1 MHLSIQK
8 LISYCFFLSA
18 IGNAIAKRLTSFDQ
32 WASEGASNAHE
43 GGALKRQS
51 TAKEAPAQK
60 NKARRSSRPHGDD
73 LVSIQKSGKSP
84 YPERSKARVTFKDDL
99 QYSAQ
104 KTPVAKSARTSAS
117 APLSKLPSQ
126 VDDKVLDAESSQL
139 AIAKPRPGSRDY
151 KCSVCG
157 QPKKGHICRGGPSS
171 AVVQTPMRSQSES
184 QATLPTRS
192 PKFITPTPDSA
203 RNRKPTRRKR
213 KNSCGECENCQREDC
228 GKCSSC
234 KDKVKFGG
242 AGKKKQK
249 CEEKRCLSK
258 ETLLLPAQSRNTDKS
273 QLTTPSTRTSTKR
286 KSAVAANLAIMNVM
300 ADEDLE
306 NKAPSDDWSIGKT
319 EDVADAQL
327 LVKRA
332 KIAPVEEK
340 LPSFE
345 EISAS
350 DFTDLI
356 DLLQS
361 SPLPQRKV
369 DTEVDWQGLYLA
381 DLSPIPVLPATRLVR
396 LDTTKPIVLGPN
408 SAWSQQLIMT
418 EEVATPSFHMPKPR
432 TFKSNLRELEPKTS
446 DSQQFESI
454 MSPPNFNRD
463 DYTSI
468 FPKPEDP
475 KLIPYSPIKLL
486 PRTRKSSL

>member
-1 MHLSIQK
+1 MNSC
-8 LISYCFFLSA
+8 S
-18 IGNAIAKRLTSFDQ
+18 Q
-32 WASEGASNAHE
+32 WASEDASDAHE
-43 GGALKRQS
+43 GGASKRQS
-51 TAKEAPAQK
+51 ARKEAPAQK
-60 NKARRSSRPHGDD
+60 KNNGAAVKGARRSSRPHGDD
-73 LVSIQKSGKSP
+73 LVSIHKSATNYSPLTMRKSSS

-99 QYSAQ
+99 QYSTQ

-117 APLSKLPSQ
+117 ARLSKLPNQ
-126 VDDKVLDAESSQL
+126 VDAQVLGAESSL
-139 AIAKPRPGSRDY
+139 ADDVAIAKPRLVSRARDY

-157 QPKKGHICRGGPSS
+157 QPKKGHICRGDPSS
-171 AVVQTPMRSQSES
+171 AVVQTPVRSRSES
-184 QATLPTRS
+184 QAALPARS

-203 RNRKPTRRKR
+203 CGQRRR
-213 KNSCGECENCQREDC
+213 RSSCGECENCLREDC
-228 GKCSSC
+228 GNCSSC

-242 AGKKKQK
+242 RGRKKQK

-258 ETLLLPAQSRNTDKS
+258 EPLPTQSRNTDTDKS

-306 NKAPSDDWSIGKT
+306 NKVPSEDWSFGKS
-319 EDVADAQL
+319 EDLADSQL

-340 LPSFE
+340 MPSFE

-350 DFTDLI
+350 EFTDLI

-361 SPLPQRKV
+361 SPLPHRKV

-381 DLSPIPVLPATRLVR
+381 DLSPIPVVPTRLAKF
-396 LDTTKPIVLGPN
+396 DTTKPIVLGPN

-418 EEVATPSFHMPKPR
+418 EEVATPSFHVPKPR
-432 TFKSNLRELEPKTS
+432 TSNLCELEPKIS

-468 FPKPEDP
+468 FSKPEDP